1 LTSLLLHLVVS
12 LPVRHSAII
21 ALSRSPDFL
30 EAVSS
35 HLSLVAPLTRLLGM
49 LVAEIVSNRTVD
61 PNGNVKP
68 LAFGDEIWAG
78 EDSAKETVRTLRV
91 LLSSAEKRDD
101 EENWQDALRSRYSPS
116 TATSGVDP
124 QRLAPS
130 LEREPL
136 KPTSIEEPAA
146 PRPKRPLISII
157 GEDEDD
163 DDLEPYDLPPPPSA
177 SVQAALES
185 EDPALYQSAF
195 PSQSAATSGAAG
207 APSQTRKRGRLR
219 PPVYIAELV
228 SYLKGKDPQGA
239 KEEADGEAERIE
251 MGLKE
256 GESLIRRK
264 AGWGGELRTYFEGRS
279 CILFLVLTLMTDRLT
294 NAPSR

>member
-1 LTSLLLHLVVS
+1 MAFKTDLTSLLLHLVVS
-12 LPVRHSAII
+12 LPVRHSAVI

-49 LVAEIVSNRTVD
+49 LVAEIVSSRTVD

-78 EDSAKETVRTLRV
+78 EDAAKETIRTLRA

-101 EENWQDALRSRYSPS
+101 EKNWQGALRSRYSPS
-116 TATSGVDP
+116 TTSRVDP
-124 QRLAPS
+124 QHRPPR

-136 KPTSIEEPAA
+136 KPTSVEEPAA
-146 PRPKRPLISII
+146 APPRPKRPLISII
-157 GEDEDD
+157 GEDDDD
-163 DDLEPYDLPPPPSA
+163 DDLEPYGLPPPPSA
-177 SVQAALES
+177 SIQAALES

-195 PSQSAATSGAAG
+195 PSPSAATSGAAG

-239 KEEADGEAERIE
+239 KAEADGEAERIE

-264 AGWGGELRTYFEGRS
+264 AGWGGELRTFERR
-279 CILFLVLTLMTDRLT
+279 ILFPLVHNSVLIND
-294 NAPSR
+294 

>member
-1 LTSLLLHLVVS
+1 M
-12 LPVRHSAII
+12 
-21 ALSRSPDFL
+21 
-30 EAVSS
+30 SS
-35 HLSLVAPLTRLLGM
+35 
-49 LVAEIVSNRTVD
+49 RTVD
-61 PNGNVKP
+61 PNGTVKP

-78 EDSAKETVRTLRV
+78 EDSAKETIRTLRA

-101 EENWQDALRSRYSPS
+101 AKNWQDALRSRYSSS
-116 TATSGVDP
+116 TTSRVDP
-124 QRLAPS
+124 QHRPPR

-136 KPTSIEEPAA
+136 KPTSVEEPAPP

-157 GEDEDD
+157 GEDDDDDD

-177 SVQAALES
+177 SVQAALDS
-185 EDPALYQSAF
+185 EDPALYQAAF
-195 PSQSAATSGAAG
+195 PSPSAATSGAAG

-264 AGWGGELRTYFEGRS
+264 AGWGGELRTFERR
-279 CILFLVLTLMTDRLT
+279 ILFLVLNSLLIYD
-294 NAPSR
+294 